1 MQIIEK
7 PACPILVS
15 YAYTR
20 ISEVNH
26 PACYFLLSFIVV
38 TCRCYPTR
46 LVDIISEAKL
56 DLEILLTSIIT
67 RFRIG
72 GDPQA
77 LCQDNNIVE
86 LANAI
91 VLMHREERIS
101 LQQILASYPE
111 LGDNV
116 IAILQAS
123 INGVILLSSLFQ
135 SRDLT
140 RTLLLSLWRRIVSE
154 Q

>member
-1 MQIIEK
+1 M
-7 PACPILVS
+7 
-15 YAYTR
+15 
-20 ISEVNH
+20 
-26 PACYFLLSFIVV
+26 V